1 MTEKDAAQRAKEL
14 FVYGPIGLAL
24 YVRDTAPSFLKLFV
38 ARGQTE
44 FEQRRRDV
52 GDQLDQAR
60 EAGESAASTSGP
72 QVLRMVSDGLTAMRE
87 RAEEA
92 LEALGVRVGDDEEA
106 ARDASSGS
114 SATPEWVTE
123 GATENDQVGD
133 RDPSGTSGD
142 AGQASSRPMLPIPEY
157 DDLSASQVVDR
168 LEGLAT
174 HDLEAIR
181 DYEAANRA
189 RNTILGKIEQLTR
202 GF

>member
-92 LEALGVRVGDDEEA
+92 LEALGVRVGDD
-106 ARDASSGS
+106 DASSEAVEWA
-114 SATPEWVTE
+114 AT
-123 GATENDQVGD
+123 GASENEQVGD
-133 RDPSGTSGD
+133 GEVPASPASAD
-142 AGQASSRPMLPIPEY
+142 AGAASPRPVLPIPNY

-168 LEGLAT
+168 LDGLVPE
-174 HDLEAIR
+174 DLEAIR
-181 DYEAANRA
+181 DYEASNRA